1 MRLEQRTK
9 NKLHV
14 LLLHHIHHCSQ
25 GLSVLWQ
32 DVYNRRVKTRWMC
45 TLVFDT
51 YRVAVPR
58 LESCMQ
64 IFSLELEYR
73 HISRAKVKCV
83 VRDEEIGGKWVV
95 ICANNVKK
103 MSHRL

>member
-1 MRLEQRTK
+1 MFYFFITFTTVPRAYQFCGRMSITEGL
-9 NKLHV
+9 KLDG
-14 LLLHHIHHCSQ
+14 CA
-25 GLSVLWQ
+25 LWF
-32 DVYNRRVKTRWMC
+32 
-45 TLVFDT
+45 LVPN
-51 YRVAVPR
+51 RVAVPR

>member
-1 MRLEQRTK
+1 
-9 NKLHV
+9 
-14 LLLHHIHHCSQ
+14 
-25 GLSVLWQ
+25 
-32 DVYNRRVKTRWMC
+32 MC

-58 LESCMQ
+58 LESCMH

-83 VRDEEIGGKWVV
+83 VRDEEMGENGLSYVLTVLRKCLIDCDSWHH
-95 ICANNVKK
+95 I
-103 MSHRL
+103 